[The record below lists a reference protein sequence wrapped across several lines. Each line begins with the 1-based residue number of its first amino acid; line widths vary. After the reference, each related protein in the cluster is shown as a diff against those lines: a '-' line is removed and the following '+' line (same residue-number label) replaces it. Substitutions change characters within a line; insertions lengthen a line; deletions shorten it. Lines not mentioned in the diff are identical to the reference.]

1 MQGQQGTSE
10 SALAVAIDAA
20 AEALT
25 CISSSSDASTL
36 DRINAHSDVFVEQL
50 AVRTSA
56 QKCPVQSLA
65 ARTATSTNPLLIC
78 VRQRLLPPRTCAF
91 CVF

>member
-1 MQGQQGTSE
+1 MQGQQGASE
-10 SALAVAIDAA
+10 PALAVAIDAA

-36 DRINAHSDVFVEQL
+36 DRVNAHSDVFVEQL
-50 AVRTSA
+50 AVRSTTNAMSDL
-56 QKCPVQSLA
+56 CA
-65 ARTATSTNPLLIC
+65 ARTATCTNPLLIC
-78 VRQRLLPPRTCAF
+78 VRQRLLPPRARAF